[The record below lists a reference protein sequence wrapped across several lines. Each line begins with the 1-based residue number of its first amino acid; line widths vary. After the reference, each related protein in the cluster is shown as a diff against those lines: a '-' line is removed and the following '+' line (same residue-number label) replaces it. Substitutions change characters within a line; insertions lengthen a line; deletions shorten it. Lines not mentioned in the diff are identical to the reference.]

1 VNLAIPILQPAAITP
16 AWLSSVLRAGGVDA
30 EVRDFKSRRI
40 GTGQIGDSIRFDLV
54 YARAPEGAP
63 ASLVGKFPS
72 SSEVSRATGIALGNY
87 LREVNFYKHLAA
99 SALISTPKCYF
110 TDIDEKGD
118 FVLMMEDLSP
128 AEQGDQLKGCTLGQA
143 KLVLHEA
150 AKLHASHWG
159 DEALEDVAWISQTRA
174 AGGVG
179 SADPKALSNL
189 WQAFLQR
196 YGERLSAG
204 AKRVGEALIA
214 HYGTY
219 DAYYKG
225 PKSLVHIDY
234 RPDNMMFGTAAGGKP
249 LTVLDWQSLALGCGV
264 TDVTYFLAGALPRDN
279 FRAIEKDFVREHY
292 YERLCELGVKN
303 YDFETLWRDYRS
315 RAFALFLVAFYASM
329 IVVQTERGDDMFMAM
344 IHSATDQAMDLDS
357 LSFLK

>member
-1 VNLAIPILQPAAITP
+1 MSAAIPIVSPSAVTP
-16 AWLSSVLRAGGVDA
+16 AWLSSVLRAGGIAA
-30 EVRDFKSRRI
+30 EVRDFTSKRI
-40 GTGQIGDSIRFDLV
+40 GTGQIGDSIRFDLA
-54 YARAPEGAP
+54 YAHAPDGAP

-87 LREVNFYKHLAA
+87 LREVNFYKHLAS

-110 TDIDEKGD
+110 TEIDDAGD

-128 AEQGDQLKGCTLGQA
+128 AEQGDQLKGCTLEQA

-150 AKLHASHWG
+150 ANLHASHWG
-159 DEALEDVAWISQTRA
+159 DDALEDVAWLSQTRA
-174 AGGVG
+174 ARGTG
-179 SADPKALSNL
+179 SVDPDALANL
-189 WQAFLQR
+189 WQAFLHR
-196 YGERLSAG
+196 YADRLSAD
-204 AKRVGEALIA
+204 AKRVGEALVA
-214 HYGTY
+214 NYGTY
-219 DAYYKG
+219 EAYYTG

-249 LTVLDWQSLALGCGV
+249 LKVLDWQSLALGCGV
-264 TDVTYFLAGALPRDN
+264 TDVTYFLAGALSREA

-292 YERLCELGVKN
+292 YERLRQLGVKD
-303 YDFETLWRDYRS
+303 YDFDTLWRDYRS

-329 IVVQTERGDDMFMAM
+329 IVVQTERGDAMFMAM